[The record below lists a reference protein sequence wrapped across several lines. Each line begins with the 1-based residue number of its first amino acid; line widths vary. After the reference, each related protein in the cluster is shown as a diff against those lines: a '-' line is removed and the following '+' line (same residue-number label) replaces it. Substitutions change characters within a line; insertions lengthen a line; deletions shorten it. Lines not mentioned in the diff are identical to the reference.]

1 MVECSAIYD
10 SACVSTRKMK
20 LRVQQFLLAAAF
32 LAQALLT
39 DGKGKNYY
47 STLGLKKNAKE
58 NAIKKAYRCVS
69 AVRSTSHGLPV
80 LLSAVYSQAYVP
92 TAVVFSDHIF
102 PVCRFI
108 LSGRS
113 TIDAADSDREVHASL
128 HQEAMV
134 PGCKPGLRAWMPLPD
149 DVLILVR
156 HEVERYQPLF
166 HHFLHFPRL
175 FL

>member
-47 STLGLKKNAKE
+47 STLGLKKNAKD

-80 LLSAVYSQAYVP
+80 LLSAVYSQPYDQYCCSFFRSH
-92 TAVVFSDHIF
+92 FSRLSS
-102 PVCRFI
+102 RFE
-108 LSGRS
+108 R
-113 TIDAADSDREVHASL
+113 TIDDRCS
-128 HQEAMV
+128 
-134 PGCKPGLRAWMPLPD
+134 R
-149 DVLILVR
+149 
-156 HEVERYQPLF
+156 
-166 HHFLHFPRL
+166 
-175 FL
+175 